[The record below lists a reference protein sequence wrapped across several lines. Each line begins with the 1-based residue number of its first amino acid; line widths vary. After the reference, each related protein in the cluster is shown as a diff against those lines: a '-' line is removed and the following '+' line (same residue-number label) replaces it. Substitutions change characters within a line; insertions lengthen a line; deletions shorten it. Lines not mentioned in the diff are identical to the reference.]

1 MARFFYLVVGILV
14 LYIHDTSGAPNG
26 TIDQSSVS
34 IEQRVTVLERTIHGL
49 QTQNQQLVDCVMNVS
64 SDYIE
69 TVKCARA
76 IITAGLSFG
85 RQVMFFAQ
93 LNHHLSNVAVEQVIV
108 FENVVTNVGNCYS
121 GHTGVFTCCKSGTY
135 FFSWIIDLPTGVQ
148 VNTELMVNSSSIAL
162 NRAGDANNYSTGSM
176 SAVIHLDI
184 GDEVRIR
191 IQFRTPASSH
201 IRGEKTS
208 SFSGFL
214 IQ

>member
-1 MARFFYLVVGILV
+1 MTSFVYFVVSILV
-14 LYIHDTSGAPNG
+14 MYLHDTSGAPNG
-26 TIDQSSVS
+26 TIDQSSMS
-34 IEQRVTVLERTIHGL
+34 IEQRVTVLERTIHG

-64 SDYIE
+64 SDYIG

-135 FFSWIIDLPTGVQ
+135 FFSWIIELPTGIQ

-162 NRAGDANNYSTGSM
+162 NRAGDAYKNSIGSM

-201 IRGEKTS
+201 IRGEKIS